1 MDFYIE
7 KAKETISK
15 NFIEIIK
22 TQYVDFKGK
31 TNFEKFGKYMT
42 IYSAMFSIF
51 YAFNYILPSL
61 NELISI
67 LSMITSLALL
77 LPTIAISVRRMRDV
91 KISPWYLLFIFV
103 PIIGQIYVI
112 TLLCGESEK

>member
-1 MDFYIE
+1 MELYI
-7 KAKETISK
+7 KKIKETITK

-31 TNFEKFGKYMT
+31 TNFEKFGKYMI
-42 IYSAMFSIF
+42 IYSSVFSIF
-51 YAFNYILPSL
+51 YALSYLLPSL
-61 NELISI
+61 NEIISI

-77 LPTIAISVRRMRDV
+77 LPTIAIAVRRMRDV
-91 KISPWYLLFIFV
+91 KVSPWYLLFLLV
-103 PIIGQIYVI
+103 PVIGQIYVV